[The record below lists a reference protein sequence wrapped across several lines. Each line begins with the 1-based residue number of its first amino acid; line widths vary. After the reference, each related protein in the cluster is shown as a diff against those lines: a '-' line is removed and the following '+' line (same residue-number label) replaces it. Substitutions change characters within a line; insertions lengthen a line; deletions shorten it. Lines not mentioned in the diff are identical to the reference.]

1 MTLGP
6 HAVGSAGSGKSTPAP
21 DTTDWQSLSDD
32 EYRQKVAA
40 LMPTAIHAG
49 KPASATEQSWA
60 ALEAANSRK
69 DKIDAHNKA
78 GYCPSDKSETEP
90 QHSMS
95 AYAGSGV
102 HPAKQFVEGLNTVGE
117 NAGSGLFYTAG
128 TTMGLGEAE
137 ALKLAGLGGG
147 VFDAGLA
154 AGGAKLGPKY
164 DVLGEMRST
173 PNKQKLTPTPPLK
186 SASSGEKGQYG
197 EARAKTYMQDE
208 HPNLQKTG
216 RDKGVFENGI
226 DGVYKNKTPP
236 PDYVLVEAKY
246 NKASMGYTKDGKQMS
261 DGWLT
266 GKNTGF
272 DRIGDAVGREEAAQ
286 VRKSLD
292 TGKTEKWLL
301 RVDEQGGVSKRLLDV
316 SGNMIRS

>member
-60 ALEAANSRK
+60 ALEAAKSRK
-69 DKIDAHNKA
+69 AQ
-78 GYCPSDKSETEP
+78 GLEP
-90 QHSMS
+90 EYGMS
-95 AYAGSGV
+95 AYTGSGV

-164 DVLGEMRST
+164 DVLGEMRTT

-186 SASSGEKGQYG
+186 SASSGEKGRYG

-246 NKASMGYTKDGKQMS
+246 NTGKLGTTRDGKQMS

-266 GKNTGF
+266 GEKTGF
-272 DRIGDAVGREEAAQ
+272 NRIKDAAGESEGRNIKNSMKQ
-286 VRKSLD
+286 GNV
-292 TGKTEKWLL
+292 EKWLL
-301 RVDEQGGVSKRLLDV
+301 RVDESGGVSKKLLDV
-316 SGNMIRS
+316 AGNIVRQ